1 MANFAGKYL
10 YEKSEGFEDYLRK
23 TAGPSGAEAAKKFH
37 QNKPFFEISVSGD
50 YYTFTLYNGEQQTTN
65 SFYFDHEFEENTFYD
80 IILKTV
86 CKKYDDK
93 IVFVSKHP
101 NGNTSTREYKF
112 TDKGVEANLF
122 DQQFGSKA
130 NLTFKRY

>member
-1 MANFAGKYL
+1 MANFVGKYK

-23 TAGPSGAEAAKKFH
+23 TVGQPGADAAKKFH
-37 QNKPFFEISVSGD
+37 QNKPYFEVSVSGD
-50 YYTFTLYNGEQQTTN
+50 YYTFTLYNGEQQITN
-65 SFYFDHEFEENTFYD
+65 SFYFDKEFNEKTFYD
-80 IILKTV
+80 TIFKTV

-112 TDKGVEANLF
+112 THEGVEANLF

-130 NLTFKRY
+130 YLIFKRY